1 MAASGGGIW
10 AAGTLTLVRTTVA
23 SNDAVGDGEGQLGRG
38 GGVGLPTGQPA
49 TMVNTT
55 LSGNTTNGQGGGLYT
70 QRSSF
75 LQNVSIVDN
84 QAPPRVLGVGQGGG
98 LFQSFTVGGGQTTRA
113 TNVLVARNVNGGCG
127 GTQNFP
133 IDSDNGLVDEPLPN
147 TTCNAV
153 GDANQIVP
161 NAFLGALEFNEGL
174 TRTHALLGNSPA
186 IDGGAGCES
195 SDQRGVPRP
204 FGPACDIGAYERD
217 SLPDVN
223 TFADGIPD
231 GCTVAHCTLRER
243 IDGAVQGDV
252 ITLQAGTYDLT
263 RGAQLDLDEDIAIN
277 GAGPRATTIDANR
290 TSRIGY
296 VEEGANVTV
305 TGVTVTGGD
314 ADTTDDPD
322 VGQGGAFRVDSG
334 GELDLVQTALVGNF
348 ASATGGAISNIGRL
362 LFVESLASGNQV
374 QGNNPALGGAIW
386 SIGGVSA
393 LFNSTIS
400 GNAAIPIG
408 GSETRGGGI
417 YFAGLAELEHVT
429 ITGNSAEEGAG
440 LYHASGDSATFGTMI
455 AGNPGPECGLPSLA
469 TGGEN
474 HNISDDA
481 TCQFDDEGD
490 MQGVDPRLAPLA
502 NNGGP
507 TNTHALYTGS
517 PAIDGQAEQSAR
529 RGPAPLQPA
538 GRGVRHRRLRRQH
551 RPALA
556 AVGRRRQPATA
567 AQRRGAGTASAG
579 RGQDRQRRAGGRHG
593 QGQAA
598 RLEPLRRARR
608 GTADPS
614 RLVVD
619 TPKGRVT
626 ILAAGNQQA
635 DFYDGIFKL
644 GQGKG
649 AEPLTTLTL
658 VEKLSCPKA
667 GNATIAAK
675 KKKRRLWGDG
685 SGKFRTEGKH
695 SAATVV
701 GTKWLVED
709 KCTSTLTRVTRGRVS
724 VRDFVKKKTV
734 IVRAG
739 KKYVARAKKP

>member
-1 MAASGGGIW
+1 MRDHRGRAGIPVQIFRLRVIGGKTNGTAAGSSSRTLRACVVTDSEIVDNVAASGGGIW

-195 SDQRGVPRP
+195 DDQRGVPRP

-223 TFADGIPD
+223 TFADDVPD
-231 GCTVAHCTLRER
+231 GCTIAHCTLRER

-277 GAGPRATTIDANR
+277 GAGPRATTIDAHR

-296 VEEGANVTV
+296 VEEGAGVTV

-314 ADTTDDPD
+314 ADATDDPD

-334 GELDLVQTALVGNF
+334 GALGLIQTALIANF
-348 ASATGGAISNIGRL
+348 ASVTGGAISNSGGL
-362 LFVESLASGNQV
+362 SLHRVARERQ
-374 QGNNPALGGAIW
+374 PGAGEQPGERRRDLVDRRRGDIC
-386 SIGGVSA
+386 S
-393 LFNSTIS
+393 NSTIS

-408 GSETRGGGI
+408 GSMTRGGGI
-417 YFAGLAELEHVT
+417 YVSGLAEVEHVT

-440 LYHASGDSATFGTMI
+440 LYHANGDSATFGTII
-455 AGNPGPECGLPSLA
+455 AGNHGPECDLPSLA

-474 HNISDDA
+474 HNVSDDA

-502 NNGGP
+502 DNGGP

-529 RGPAPLQPA
+529 RRTSASSSGRAARATSAPSRAASP
-538 GRGVRHRRLRRQH
+538 
-551 RPALA
+551 RP
-556 AVGRRRQPATA
+556 RRRRAAAAATQPPPSDDE
-567 AQRRGAGTASAG
+567 QELPPPSAG
-579 RGQDRQRRAGGRHG
+579 ENVNAMPASGTVKVKVPRLATGSSSSTRASRSRSARSSTRPR
-593 QGQAA
+593 AA
-598 RLEPLRRARR
+598 
-608 GTADPS
+608 
-614 RLVVD
+614 
-619 TPKGRVT
+619 
-626 ILAAGNQQA
+626 
-635 DFYDGIFKL
+635 
-644 GQGKG
+644 
-649 AEPLTTLTL
+649 
-658 VEKLSCPKA
+658 
-667 GNATIAAK
+667 
-675 KKKRRLWGDG
+675 
-685 SGKFRTEGKH
+685 
-695 SAATVV
+695 
-701 GTKWLVED
+701 
-709 KCTSTLTRVTRGRVS
+709 
-724 VRDFVKKKTV
+724 
-734 IVRAG
+734 
-739 KKYVARAKKP
+739 

>member
-1 MAASGGGIW
+1 MVNTTEDHALDGCAEQPGDCTLREAVVQDAATEIQLPHDTYPLASQLSISRPLTIRGTDDDELATLTRANAQTPMRIIAVEPGIPVQIFKLRVVGGETNSEGGGILVSNAASLVVTDSEIVDNVAASGGGIW

-195 SDQRGVPRP
+195 DDQRGVPRP

-223 TFADGIPD
+223 TFADDVPD
-231 GCTVAHCTLRER
+231 GCTIAHCTLRER

-277 GAGPRATTIDANR
+277 GAGPRATTIDAHR

-296 VEEGANVTV
+296 VEEGAGVTV

-314 ADTTDDPD
+314 ADATDDPD

-334 GELDLVQTALVGNF
+334 GALGLIQTALIANF
-348 ASATGGAISNIGRL
+348 ASVTGGAISNSGGLALHRVARERQPGAGEQPGERRRDLVDRRRGDTVQLHDQRQRRDPDRRVDDARWRDLRLRPRRGRARHDHR
-362 LFVESLASGNQV
+362 E
-374 QGNNPALGGAIW
+374 LG
-386 SIGGVSA
+386 
-393 LFNSTIS
+393 
-400 GNAAIPIG
+400 
-408 GSETRGGGI
+408 RGGRRSVRRERRQRD
-417 YFAGLAELEHVT
+417 LRHD
-429 ITGNSAEEGAG
+429 
-440 LYHASGDSATFGTMI
+440 HRRQPR
-455 AGNPGPECGLPSLA
+455 PGMRPPVA
-469 TGGEN
+469 
-474 HNISDDA
+474 
-481 TCQFDDEGD
+481 
-490 MQGVDPRLAPLA
+490 
-502 NNGGP
+502 
-507 TNTHALYTGS
+507 
-517 PAIDGQAEQSAR
+517 
-529 RGPAPLQPA
+529 
-538 GRGVRHRRLRRQH
+538 RHRRGEPQRLR
-551 RPALA
+551 
-556 AVGRRRQPATA
+556 
-567 AQRRGAGTASAG
+567 
-579 RGQDRQRRAGGRHG
+579 
-593 QGQAA
+593 
-598 RLEPLRRARR
+598 
-608 GTADPS
+608 
-614 RLVVD
+614 
-619 TPKGRVT
+619 
-626 ILAAGNQQA
+626 
-635 DFYDGIFKL
+635 
-644 GQGKG
+644 
-649 AEPLTTLTL
+649 
-658 VEKLSCPKA
+658 
-667 GNATIAAK
+667 
-675 KKKRRLWGDG
+675 
-685 SGKFRTEGKH
+685 
-695 SAATVV
+695 
-701 GTKWLVED
+701 
-709 KCTSTLTRVTRGRVS
+709 
-724 VRDFVKKKTV
+724 
-734 IVRAG
+734 
-739 KKYVARAKKP
+739 